1 MQAEILTQPWPIR
14 LWPSTVFSQSE
25 GTGHRA
31 LERQRR
37 VLIVE
42 DDFLVAGEVEYVLEE
57 AGFDVIGPA
66 ATAEDAIRL
75 AADTKPDLVI
85 MDVRLAGPSDGIE
98 AATQIYH
105 ELGIRSLFASAHSD
119 GHTVARGKAANPL
132 GWVAKPYS
140 PASLLAEINEL
151 LD

>member
-1 MQAEILTQPWPIR
+1 MQGEILTQPGPVR
-14 LWPSTVFSQSE
+14 LWPRIVFSHAESA
-25 GTGHRA
+25 GHCG

-37 VLIVE
+37 VLVVE
-42 DDFLVAGEVEYVLEE
+42 DDFLVAGEVEFVLAE

-66 ATAEDAIRL
+66 ATAEDAVRL
-75 AADTKPDLVI
+75 ATETKPDLVI

-98 AATQIYH
+98 AATQIYND
-105 ELGIRSLFASAHSD
+105 LGIRSLFATAHSD

-140 PASLLAEINEL
+140 PASLLEEINAL